1 MDPGCAPERIG
12 ARHLLDQVFQ
22 LRVYRRASWTS
33 TPRLPSP
40 EGAEPLAMPAD
51 NGFGPY
57 QVQNIAPARPVPR
70 KVDPEEL
77 VEPSE
82 PRPLGALAQEGE
94 LLPKRKVLEYQTPA
108 RSQGR
113 AERAQQ
119 RNHDGPHGRAAWSR
133 SQITV
138 KSQDPILAND
148 TA

>member
-12 ARHLLDQVFQ
+12 ARHLPDQVFQ

-33 TPRLPSP
+33 TLRLPSP

-57 QVQNIAPARPVPR
+57 QVQNIAPAQPAPR

-94 LLPKRKVLEYQTPA
+94 LLPKCKVL
-108 RSQGR
+108 
-113 AERAQQ
+113 
-119 RNHDGPHGRAAWSR
+119 
-133 SQITV
+133 
-138 KSQDPILAND
+138 
-148 TA
+148 